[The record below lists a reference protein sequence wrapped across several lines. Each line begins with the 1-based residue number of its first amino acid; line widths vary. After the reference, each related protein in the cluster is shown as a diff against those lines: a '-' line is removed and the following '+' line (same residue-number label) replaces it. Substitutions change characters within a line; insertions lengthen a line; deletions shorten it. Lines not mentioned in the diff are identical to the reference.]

1 MSTDA
6 IVLTGIRALGA
17 HGVLPEEQARP
28 QPFEVDL
35 ELRLDLTA
43 AGRSDTLSDTID
55 YDALTARVVG
65 IVEKGGCQL
74 LEALATRI
82 ADAARADQRVQSVV
96 VTVRKLR
103 PPVPVAL
110 DHVAVRIER

>member
-1 MSTDA
+1 MDS
-6 IVLTGIRALGA
+6 IVLSGLRALGA

-35 ELRLDLTA
+35 ELRLDLST
-43 AGRSDTLSDTID
+43 AGRSDALSDTVD
-55 YDALTARVVG
+55 YDALTARVVAL
-65 IVEKGGCQL
+65 VEKGGCAL
-74 LEALATRI
+74 LETLATRI
-82 ADAARADQRVQSVV
+82 AEAARADPRVQSVV

-103 PPVPVAL
+103 PPVPVVL

>member
-1 MSTDA
+1 MDVIILS
-6 IVLTGIRALGA
+6 GIRALGA

-35 ELRLDLTA
+35 ELRLDLVP
-43 AGRSDTLSDTID
+43 AGRSDTLSDTVD
-55 YDALTARVVG
+55 YDGMAARVVA
-65 IVEKGGCQL
+65 IVEKGGCAL
-74 LEALATRI
+74 LETLAARI
-82 ADAARADQRVQSVV
+82 ADAARSDSRVQSVA

-110 DHVAVRIER
+110 DHVAVHIER

>member
-1 MSTDA
+1 MTADA
-6 IVLTGIRALGA
+6 IVLSGIRAFGA

-35 ELRLDLTA
+35 ELHLDLA
-43 AGRSDTLSDTID
+43 PSGRSDALSDTVD
-55 YDALTARVVG
+55 YDALAARVVG
-65 IVEKGGCQL
+65 IIEKGGCQL
-74 LEALATRI
+74 LEAIAARI
-82 ADAARADQRVQSVV
+82 ADAAKADPRVNGVV

>member
-1 MSTDA
+1 MTADA

-55 YDALTARVVG
+55 YDALTAQVVG

-82 ADAARADQRVQSVV
+82 AEAAKTDPRVQSVM

-103 PPVPVAL
+103 PPVPVAV